1 MSFVTACPAC
11 ATCFRLYPQQLATR
25 QGKVRCGKCGEAFNA
40 LERLAEEELEEQASI
55 AAEPQISKP
64 EEKLS
69 AYTYT
74 LIDKTPEP
82 EPAPTPVPVS
92 VVVDTPAAIAFESL
106 APTPRRWQA
115 PAMLLAL
122 ALLACL
128 QTLFYL
134 RTPIAARWPVIK
146 PYLVAACDTLGCK
159 VPLPAQPDLIA
170 IDDSDLQEDAEY
182 QNLLRFSSSIIN
194 KAQFTQAYPLMELTL
209 TDVADQP
216 VLRRTFTPKEYL
228 PTSTNIAAGLAAAD
242 EIRIH
247 LALSTQDV
255 TIGGYR
261 AFVTYAKN
269 PS

>member
-11 ATCFRLYPQQLATR
+11 ATCFRVYPQQLATR

-40 LERLAEEELEEQASI
+40 LERLAEEELEEQARI

-134 RTPIAARWPVIK
+134 RTPIAARWPVSLYCVEHSRPKNTCQPTRILR
-146 PYLVAACDTLGCK
+146 PAWR
-159 VPLPAQPDLIA
+159 LPMKFASTSLCPRKTSPSAVIA
-170 IDDSDLQEDAEY
+170 PS
-182 QNLLRFSSSIIN
+182 LLMPR
-194 KAQFTQAYPLMELTL
+194 
-209 TDVADQP
+209 
-216 VLRRTFTPKEYL
+216 
-228 PTSTNIAAGLAAAD
+228 
-242 EIRIH
+242 IRPNENH
-247 LALSTQDV
+247 E
-255 TIGGYR
+255 
-261 AFVTYAKN
+261 
-269 PS
+269 P